1 MTMPKGIFSLPSLD
15 VFLKLDIMGALKLG
29 MVLPVFALLYVD
41 MFYSIGTFVGVAEVA
56 GFMEKDGIPTNVGKA
71 LLVDAFSTTILG
83 LFGTS
88 SGTAYAESAAGI
100 KEGARTGLTWL

>member
-1 MTMPKGIFSLPSLD
+1 MPKGIFSLPSLD

-41 MFYSIGTFVGVAEVA
+41 MFYSIGTFVGVAE
-56 GFMEKDGIPTNVGKA
+56 FMEKDGIPTNVGKA